1 MGGLFDKAVFRLVG
15 DRGVIVEYGDEI
27 SPEINIKVRTM
38 AMAIAEEK
46 PVGIVEVIPTY
57 RSLLIVYDPLATD
70 LKSLED
76 ALQFMEGRLDQLEIP
91 RPRTVEIPVSYGGDL
106 GPDIE
111 FVAQA
116 HNLTVEDVI
125 RIHSGAVYQIYM
137 IGFTPGFPFLGGLP
151 PELHTPRLETP
162 RPLVPAGSV
171 GIANNQTGVYPI
183 DSPGGWRLIG
193 RTPVSLFN
201 PSKENPF
208 LYRAG
213 DMIKF
218 VRISEEEYHRILSE
232 GKRLMEVFKVLE
244 PGPFTTIQDSGRYG
258 YQQFGIPVS
267 GALDTFSYL
276 AANVLV
282 GNPDNAAGLEITFMG
297 PRLEALSDTLVAVTG
312 AEVPLFVNDQPQ
324 AMWTSFRV
332 RRGDVINMKAS
343 PRGVPSLPRCRRR
356 ILGSPESWAAVPRIP
371 AAKSAV
377 WTAGPW
383 PGATRC
389 MADRLF
395 L

>member
-15 DRGVIVEYGDEI
+15 DRGVIVEYGDAI

-38 AMAIAEEK
+38 AMAIDEEK

-76 ALQFMEGRLDQLEIP
+76 ALEFMESRLDQLEISP
-91 RPRTVEIPVSYGGDL
+91 PRTVEIPVSYGGNL
-106 GPDIE
+106 GPDIQ

-125 RIHSGAVYQIYM
+125 RIHSGVLYQIYM

-151 PELHTPRLETP
+151 RELHTPRLGTP

-171 GIANNQTGVYPI
+171 GIANNQTGVYPV

-193 RTPVSLFN
+193 RTPLSLFN

-218 VRISEEEYHRILSE
+218 VRISEEEYHRFLSE
-232 GKRLMEVFKVLE
+232 GR
-244 PGPFTTIQDSGRYG
+244 P
-258 YQQFGIPVS
+258 
-267 GALDTFSYL
+267 
-276 AANVLV
+276 
-282 GNPDNAAGLEITFMG
+282 
-297 PRLEALSDTLVAVTG
+297 
-312 AEVPLFVNDQPQ
+312 
-324 AMWTSFRV
+324 
-332 RRGDVINMKAS
+332 
-343 PRGVPSLPRCRRR
+343 
-356 ILGSPESWAAVPRIP
+356 
-371 AAKSAV
+371 
-377 WTAGPW
+377 
-383 PGATRC
+383 
-389 MADRLF
+389 
-395 L
+395 

>member
-15 DRGVIVEYGDEI
+15 DRGVIVEYGDAI

-38 AMAIAEEK
+38 AMAIDEAK

-76 ALQFMEGRLDQLEIP
+76 ALEFMESRLDQLEISP
-91 RPRTVEIPVSYGGDL
+91 PRTVEIPVSYGGNL
-106 GPDIE
+106 GPDIQ

-125 RIHSGAVYQIYM
+125 RIHSGVLYQIYM

-151 PELHTPRLETP
+151 RELHTPRLGTP

-171 GIANNQTGVYPI
+171 GIANNQTGVYPV

-193 RTPVSLFN
+193 RTPLSLFN

-218 VRISEEEYHRILSE
+218 VRISEEEYHRFLSE
-232 GKRLMEVFKVLE
+232 GR
-244 PGPFTTIQDSGRYG
+244 P
-258 YQQFGIPVS
+258 
-267 GALDTFSYL
+267 
-276 AANVLV
+276 
-282 GNPDNAAGLEITFMG
+282 
-297 PRLEALSDTLVAVTG
+297 
-312 AEVPLFVNDQPQ
+312 
-324 AMWTSFRV
+324 
-332 RRGDVINMKAS
+332 
-343 PRGVPSLPRCRRR
+343 
-356 ILGSPESWAAVPRIP
+356 
-371 AAKSAV
+371 
-377 WTAGPW
+377 
-383 PGATRC
+383 
-389 MADRLF
+389 
-395 L
+395 

>member
-1 MGGLFDKAVFRLVG
+1 MGGVFDKAVFRLVG

-91 RPRTVEIPVSYGGDL
+91 PSRTVEIPVSYGGDL

-111 FVAQA
+111 FVALA

-125 RIHSGAVYQIYM
+125 RIHSGALYQIYM

-151 PELHTPRLETP
+151 QELHTPRLETP
-162 RPLVPAGSV
+162 RPLVLAGSV

-193 RTPVSLFN
+193 RTPLNLFN

-218 VRISEEEYHRILSE
+218 VRISEEEYSRILSE
-232 GKRLMEVFKVLE
+232 GNR
-244 PGPFTTIQDSGRYG
+244 
-258 YQQFGIPVS
+258 
-267 GALDTFSYL
+267 
-276 AANVLV
+276 
-282 GNPDNAAGLEITFMG
+282 
-297 PRLEALSDTLVAVTG
+297 
-312 AEVPLFVNDQPQ
+312 
-324 AMWTSFRV
+324 
-332 RRGDVINMKAS
+332 
-343 PRGVPSLPRCRRR
+343 
-356 ILGSPESWAAVPRIP
+356 
-371 AAKSAV
+371 
-377 WTAGPW
+377 
-383 PGATRC
+383 
-389 MADRLF
+389 
-395 L
+395 

>member
-76 ALQFMEGRLDQLEIP
+76 ALQFVEGRLDQLEIP
-91 RPRTVEIPVSYGGDL
+91 RPRTVEIPVLYGGDL

-125 RIHSGAVYQIYM
+125 RIHSGPLYQIYM

-151 PELHTPRLETP
+151 SELHTPRLETP

-218 VRISEEEYHRILSE
+218 VRISEQEYHRFLSE
-232 GKRLMEVFKVLE
+232 GN
-244 PGPFTTIQDSGRYG
+244 G
-258 YQQFGIPVS
+258 
-267 GALDTFSYL
+267 
-276 AANVLV
+276 
-282 GNPDNAAGLEITFMG
+282 
-297 PRLEALSDTLVAVTG
+297 
-312 AEVPLFVNDQPQ
+312 
-324 AMWTSFRV
+324 
-332 RRGDVINMKAS
+332 
-343 PRGVPSLPRCRRR
+343 
-356 ILGSPESWAAVPRIP
+356 
-371 AAKSAV
+371 
-377 WTAGPW
+377 
-383 PGATRC
+383 
-389 MADRLF
+389 
-395 L
+395 

>member
-1 MGGLFDKAVFRLVG
+1 MGGLFDKAVFRLAG

-38 AMAIAEEK
+38 AMAIADEK
-46 PVGIVEVIPTY
+46 PVGVVEVIPTY

-76 ALQFMEGRLDQLEIP
+76 ALQFMEGRLDKLEIP
-91 RPRTVEIPVSYGGDL
+91 PPRTVEIPVSYGGDL

-125 RIHSGAVYQIYM
+125 RIHSGALYQIYM

-151 PELHTPRLETP
+151 SVLHTPRLETP

-193 RTPVSLFN
+193 RTPLSLFN
-201 PSKENPF
+201 PSRENPF

-213 DMIKF
+213 DMIRF
-218 VRISEEEYHRILSE
+218 VRISEEEYHRI
-232 GKRLMEVFKVLE
+232 
-244 PGPFTTIQDSGRYG
+244 
-258 YQQFGIPVS
+258 
-267 GALDTFSYL
+267 
-276 AANVLV
+276 
-282 GNPDNAAGLEITFMG
+282 GLEG
-297 PRLEALSDTLVAVTG
+297 NG
-312 AEVPLFVNDQPQ
+312 
-324 AMWTSFRV
+324 
-332 RRGDVINMKAS
+332 
-343 PRGVPSLPRCRRR
+343 
-356 ILGSPESWAAVPRIP
+356 
-371 AAKSAV
+371 
-377 WTAGPW
+377 
-383 PGATRC
+383 
-389 MADRLF
+389 
-395 L
+395 